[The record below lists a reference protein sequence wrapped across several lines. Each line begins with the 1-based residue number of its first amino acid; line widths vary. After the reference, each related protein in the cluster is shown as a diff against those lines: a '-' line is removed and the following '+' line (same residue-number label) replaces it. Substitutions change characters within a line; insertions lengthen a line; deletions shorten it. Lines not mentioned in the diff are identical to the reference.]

1 MKKNLL
7 ILGTALTMLLTLCAC
22 SGQTRTTDTLEQPEQ
37 LEQPETEVP
46 AAPEPRKE
54 PEWTLDPA
62 DITDDY
68 AADTLICLP
77 ELALSGLGFTFDSPR
92 ELTAE
97 FAFAG
102 GSTASLVWFYRD
114 GGLVYNKEFSRLPG
128 EAAAAGTD

>member
-68 AADTLICLP
+68 AADTLIRLP
-77 ELALSGLGFTFDSPR
+77 ELALSGLGFT
-92 ELTAE
+92 LTAR
-97 FAFAG
+97 
-102 GSTASLVWFYRD
+102 AS
-114 GGLVYNKEFSRLPG
+114 
-128 EAAAAGTD
+128 

>member
-1 MKKNLL
+1 MFTSALKCVTKPLFLL
-7 ILGTALTMLLTLCAC
+7 
-22 SGQTRTTDTLEQPEQ
+22 
-37 LEQPETEVP
+37 QPETEVP

-68 AADTLICLP
+68 AADTLIRLP

-102 GSTASLVWFYRD
+102 GSTARLVWFYQD